1 MKKGEIM
8 EKSINTIRFLGLDM
22 INKANSGHPGIVL
35 GAAGTA
41 YELFTKHLNANPK
54 QPLWFNRDR
63 FFLAAGHGSA
73 LLYAILH
80 LSGYNLSMEELKD
93 FRQLG
98 SKTPGHPEF
107 GHTPGVDSTTGPLG
121 QGMAMAIGNALAES
135 YLSASFNKDDLNVV
149 DHYTYA
155 LCGDG
160 DLQEGITMEAMALA
174 GRYNLNKLIV
184 LFDSNDI
191 QLDGPVHLATNENLK
206 QKVESMNWS
215 YLLIEE
221 PNDLISLNTALNKA
235 KISDKPTFIE
245 VKSIIGFGSKNQGT
259 SKTHGSP
266 IGTEETNLMRKKLN
280 HNYNE
285 FEVPEDVYEDFK
297 NTFAKRGQE
306 LYHTWEETLKI
317 YKKQYPDNYKEL
329 MAIINNEINID
340 FESIIPQEEKVNEAT
355 RVTIGRLINT
365 LSPYS
370 KAMIGGSADLTS
382 STKVKGINGDFDV
395 NNRTGRNI
403 NFGVREHAMA
413 GIINGMVLHN
423 LKAFSGGFFIFSDY
437 MKPAIR
443 IASLMNIPSTFI
455 FTHDSVAV
463 GEDGPTHEPIE
474 QLTMFRAMP
483 NLNLFRPANANE
495 VKHAFR
501 YALEAKETPNIIA
514 LTRQNISINYQITYS
529 DFLKGAYA
537 IYEDENFESTFL
549 ATGSE
554 VELAY
559 EAAIELK
566 EKHGINVRVVSM
578 PSRELFLKQTQ
589 KYQQQIL
596 PKAKPVIAI
605 EMGST
610 MGWYQFASTVY
621 GIDDFGRSGKGEEV
635 QVYFGFSKDKL
646 VSFYLENKDN
656 L

>member
-1 MKKGEIM
+1 M

-35 GAAGTA
+35 GAAGTV
-41 YELFTKHLNANPK
+41 YELFTKHLNSNPSE
-54 QPLWFNRDR
+54 PMWFNRDR

-80 LSGYNLSMEELKD
+80 LGGYKLSIEELKD

-98 SKTPGHPEF
+98 SKTPGHPEY
-107 GHTPGVDSTTGPLG
+107 GNTPGVDSTTGPLG

-135 YLSASFNKDDLNVV
+135 YLSASFNKGDLKVV

-160 DLQEGITMEAMALA
+160 DLQEGITLESMAIA

-191 QLDGPVHLATNENLK
+191 QLDGPTHLAVKENLK
-206 QKVESMNWS
+206 MKIESMNWE
-215 YLLIEE
+215 YQIVDK
-221 PNDLISLNTALNKA
+221 PNDLTGLRKTIENA
-235 KISDKPTFIE
+235 KKSDKPSFIE

-259 SKTHGSP
+259 HKTHGSP
-266 IGTEETNLMRKKLN
+266 IGKDETNEMRKILGYDN
-280 HNYNE
+280 QE
-285 FEVPEDVYEDFK
+285 FEVDQEVYNDFK
-297 NTFAKRGQE
+297 DSFVARGIK
-306 LYHTWEETLKI
+306 LYKEWEVNLTE
-317 YKKQYPDNYKEL
+317 YKKQYPEDYREL
-329 MAIINNEINID
+329 MNIVNNEIDID
-340 FESIIPQEEKVNEAT
+340 FEKLIPQEDEVNEAT
-355 RVTIGRLINT
+355 RVTIGKLINT

-370 KAMIGGSADLTS
+370 KALIGGSADLTS
-382 STKVKGINGDFDV
+382 STKVKGINGNFDV
-395 NNRTGRNI
+395 DNRTGRNI

-443 IASLMNIPSTFI
+443 IASLMDIPSTFI

-483 NLNLFRPANANE
+483 NINVFRPANANE

-501 YALEAKETPNIIA
+501 HAIKAKNKPNIIA
-514 LTRQNISINYQITYS
+514 LTRQNININYKVDYDKFIQ
-529 DFLKGAYA
+529 GAYTV
-537 IYEDENFESTFL
+537 YEEKDFESIL
-549 ATGSE
+549 IATGSE
-554 VELAY
+554 VELAI
-559 EAAIELK
+559 EAAKELK
-566 EKHGINVRVVSM
+566 SLHDINVRVVSM
-578 PSRELFLKQTQ
+578 PCRELFLSQPKSYRE
-589 KYQQQIL
+589 KVL
-596 PKAKPVIAI
+596 PENVFKIAL
-605 EMGST
+605 EMGAT
-610 MGWYQFASTVY
+610 IGWYEFADTVY

-635 QVYFGFSKDKL
+635 QEYFGFTKEKFIE
-646 VSFYLENKDN
+646 FYLAKDN
-656 L
+656 NN

>member
-1 MKKGEIM
+1 M

-41 YELFTKHLNANPK
+41 YELFTKHLNANPE

-63 FFLAAGHGSA
+63 FFLSAGHGSA

-80 LSGYNLSMEELKD
+80 LSGYNLSIEELKD

-98 SKTPGHPEF
+98 SKTPGHPEY

-135 YLSASFNKDDLNVV
+135 YLSATFNKAGLNVV
-149 DHYTYA
+149 DHYTYT

-191 QLDGPVHLATNENLK
+191 QLDGPVHLATNENIK
-206 QKVESMNWS
+206 QKVQSMNWN
-215 YLLIEE
+215 YLLIGE
-221 PNDLISLNTALNKA
+221 PNDLTDLNEAIKSS
-235 KISDKPTFIE
+235 KRSDKPTFIE

-259 SKTHGSP
+259 SKTHGAP
-266 IGTEETNLMRKKLN
+266 IGKEETDLMRKKLN
-280 HNYNE
+280 HNYQE
-285 FEVPEDVYEDFK
+285 FEIPEDVYEDFK
-297 NTFAKRGQE
+297 NTFAKRGKD
-306 LYHTWEETLKI
+306 LYHTWEETLKA
-317 YKKQYPDNYKEL
+317 YKKHYPENYQEL
-329 MAIINNEINID
+329 VAIINNEIDID
-340 FESIIPQEEKVNEAT
+340 FETVIPQEEKVSEAT
-355 RVTIGRLINT
+355 RVTIGKLINT

-463 GEDGPTHEPIE
+463 GEDGPTHEPVE

-483 NLNLFRPANANE
+483 NINVFRPANANE

-501 YALEAKETPNIIA
+501 FALEAKQTPNIIA
-514 LTRQNISINYQITYS
+514 LTRQNINVNYQISYK
-529 DFLKGAYA
+529 DFLKGAYS

-559 EAAIELK
+559 NAAIELK
-566 EKHGINVRVVSM
+566 EKHGISVRVVSM
-578 PSRELFLKQTQ
+578 PSRELFLKQPQ

-596 PKAKPVIAI
+596 PKAKPVIAV

-635 QVYFGFSKDKL
+635 QQYFGFSKEKL

>member
-1 MKKGEIM
+1 M

-35 GAAGTA
+35 GAAGTV
-41 YELFTKHLNANPK
+41 YELFTKHLNANPE
-54 QPLWFNRDR
+54 QPLWFNRDC

-73 LLYAILH
+73 LLYATLH
-80 LSGYNLSMEELKD
+80 LSGYNLSIEELKD

-98 SKTPGHPEF
+98 SKTPGHPEY

-135 YLSASFNKDDLNVV
+135 YLSATFNKAGLNVV

-191 QLDGPVHLATNENLK
+191 QLDGPVHLATNENIK
-206 QKVESMNWS
+206 QKVESMNWN
-215 YLLIEE
+215 YLLIGE
-221 PNDLISLNTALNKA
+221 PNDLSGLNEAIKRA
-235 KISDKPTFIE
+235 KRSDKPTFIE

-259 SKTHGSP
+259 SKTHGAP
-266 IGTEETNLMRKKLN
+266 IGKEETDLMRKKLN
-280 HNYNE
+280 HHYQE
-285 FEVPEDVYEDFK
+285 FEIPEGVYEDFK
-297 NTFAKRGQE
+297 NTFVKRGKD
-306 LYHTWEETLKI
+306 LYHTWEETLKA
-317 YKKQYPDNYKEL
+317 YKKHYPENYQEL
-329 MAIINNEINID
+329 MSIINNEINID
-340 FESIIPQEEKVNEAT
+340 FETVIPQEEKVNEAT
-355 RVTIGRLINT
+355 RVTIGKLIST

-413 GIINGMVLHN
+413 GIINGMILHN

-483 NLNLFRPANANE
+483 NINVFRPANANE

-501 YALEAKETPNIIA
+501 FALEAKQTPNIIV
-514 LTRQNISINYQITYS
+514 LTRQNINVNYQISYK
-529 DFLKGAYA
+529 DFLKGAYS
-537 IYEDENFESTFL
+537 IYEEENFESTFL

-559 EAAIELK
+559 NAAIELK
-566 EKHGINVRVVSM
+566 EKHGIIVRVVSM
-578 PSRELFLKQTQ
+578 PSRELFLKQPQ

-596 PKAKPVIAI
+596 PKAKPVIAV

-635 QVYFGFSKDKL
+635 QEYFGFSKEKL